1 MSQPEG
7 GYSTTYSLFDDA
19 VSAQLRQEIY
29 GEDIGQNSWLTA
41 DEYRAWLAWLNLTPE
56 THALEVACGSGGP
69 ALFLARTTGARVTG
83 VDIDAHGVAQANRMA
98 QALDLAER
106 ANFQRVDASKPLS
119 FEVAAFDAIL
129 CIDAIN
135 HLPDRLTVLGE
146 WRRMLK
152 PGGRLLFT
160 DPLVVTG
167 PLSSEEIAIRSSMG
181 LAYFAPPDEDARL
194 ILQAGLTLERVENA
208 TASVALIGERRVR
221 AREARRA
228 EVIAREGQE
237 TFDRLQRFYAM
248 ALTLASEGRLS
259 REVFLAHK
267 TP

>member
-1 MSQPEG
+1 MVERRWGRIINFAGMNSIR
-7 GYSTTYSLFDDA
+7 GYAKRTHIAASKHA
-19 VSAQLRQEIY
+19 VW
-29 GEDIGQNSWLTA
+29 GLTK
-41 DEYRAWLAWLNLTPE
+41 
-56 THALEVACGSGGP
+56 ALSREFGPHNITVNAISPGP
-69 ALFLARTTGARVTG
+69 AQS
-83 VDIDAHGVAQANRMA
+83 AHE
-98 QALDLAER
+98 D
-106 ANFQRVDASKPLS
+106 
-119 FEVAAFDAIL
+119 AAFDAIL

-160 DPLVVTG
+160 DPLVMTG
-167 PLSSEEIAIRSSMG
+167 IASSEEVAIRSSMG
-181 LAYFAPPDEDARL
+181 LAFYTPPNENARL
-194 ILQAGLTLERVENA
+194 IQQAGLTLEREEDA
-208 TASVALIGERRVR
+208 TANVTLIGERRVR

-248 ALTLASEGRLS
+248 AQTLASEGRLS
-259 REVFLAHK
+259 RCVFFARK